1 LAEIILTNIESIM
14 TIRRLY
20 RMDNNSKVKGKG
32 FTLIELMIVIAIIG
46 ILAAIAVPQYGR
58 YTERAKFASVVTTTA
73 TYKTA
78 VSLCAQEDN
87 GVDGCTP
94 GSNSSIPPDLGEQG
108 VLLSLTTEAGVITA
122 TGTAEVNDHTYI
134 LTPTWNANSTV
145 SWEASGTCQDA
156 NYCPDK

>member
-1 LAEIILTNIESIM
+1 
-14 TIRRLY
+14 
-20 RMDNNSKVKGKG
+20 MDNKSIARTTG

-58 YTERAKFASVVTTTA
+58 YTERAKFASIVSTTA

-87 GVDGCTP
+87 GLETCTP
-94 GSNSSIPPDLGEQG
+94 GSNPAIPPNLGLQG
-108 VLLSLTTEAGVITA
+108 VLLSLTTEAGVITT
-122 TGTAEVNDHTYI
+122 TGTPEVNDHTYI
-134 LTPTWNANSTV
+134 LTPTWTANSTV
-145 SWEASGTCQDA
+145 EWQASGTCQDE

>member
-1 LAEIILTNIESIM
+1 
-14 TIRRLY
+14 
-20 RMDNNSKVKGKG
+20 MDNQKLARHKG

-58 YTERAKFASVVTTTA
+58 YTERAKFASIVTTTA

-87 GVDGCTP
+87 GLGTCTP
-94 GSNSSIPPDLGEQG
+94 GVNPVIPPDLGVQG
-108 VLLSLTTEAGVITA
+108 VLFSLTTNAGIITA
-122 TGTAEVNDHTYI
+122 VGTAEVNGHDFV
-134 LTPTWNANSTV
+134 LTPTWNANSSIT
-145 SWEASGTCQDA
+145 WLASGSCRNQ